1 MTNEIDSEKGSLKVS
16 LLVELIKAS
25 SALRE
30 DQDWTSGGTKEVLLL
45 SSEQELSMFSSKNC
59 LAVMNVPPGDAS
71 SLPNFLGSA
80 MNRLAAKV
88 NLPSDAW

>member
-1 MTNEIDSEKGSLKVS
+1 VKGHMTNEIDSEKGSLKVS

-45 SSEQELSMFSSKNC
+45 SSEQELSM
-59 LAVMNVPPGDAS
+59 
-71 SLPNFLGSA
+71 
-80 MNRLAAKV
+80 
-88 NLPSDAW
+88 